1 VDAGTG
7 WIQDATLTIA
17 GASLTGTIPGLP
29 CDLDDGDLV
38 VGNHPPTMIPVPLV
52 AHEPVRIRLLFLSGD
67 EVAIGGVGAWVELHS
82 DRVR

>member
-1 VDAGTG
+1 MDAGTG

-38 VGNHPPTMIPVPLV
+38 VGNHPPTMIPKRHRELMNSR
-52 AHEPVRIRLLFLSGD
+52 ETVR
-67 EVAIGGVGAWVELHS
+67 
-82 DRVR
+82 RVRAEQLADQENFMRRPTT